1 MHFLGRITYKQ
12 IYEET
17 DLESHIRSNDN
28 LRLKKNS
35 LKITIMF
42 QLLFKA
48 TAVKV

>member
-28 LRLKKNS
+28 LGTSQEKFLENNYHVS
-35 LKITIMF
+35 TII
-42 QLLFKA
+42 
-48 TAVKV
+48 